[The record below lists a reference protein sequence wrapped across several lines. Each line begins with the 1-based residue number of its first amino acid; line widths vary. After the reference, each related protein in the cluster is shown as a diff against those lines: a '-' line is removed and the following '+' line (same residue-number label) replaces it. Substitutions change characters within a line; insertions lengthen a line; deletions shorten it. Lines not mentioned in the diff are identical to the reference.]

1 MEEQHIIPI
10 DSAIENFKLHLQSH
24 PRTIL
29 SAKFGDGKTFF
40 LNEFASNSPD
50 YEVIR
55 LCPVNYQVVDNKDIF
70 ELVKWDLM
78 LQLSAKGILI
88 DDLGEQSLPLTIQY
102 CLKNHG
108 LSLLESAADVVSQI
122 PGADV
127 FGKFAKS
134 IMKLVKQF
142 PEVVSAYN
150 EYRSGNDDKLVS
162 IINKIEK
169 IPVLE
174 SDLLTQLIQKSIE
187 TWKKKEENKE
197 KRMVLVF
204 DDMDRID
211 PAHLFRILNVISAHM
226 DYGYKFGVESCRE
239 LATCKFGVDNIVVVL
254 DYDNLVKIYKHFYGP
269 DTDVD
274 GYIRKFLTNDYFQ
287 YSLKQEA
294 VNHFYQS
301 LCEELQLD
309 ENFVKKIL
317 NEDDIC
323 KKSIRDLMSS
333 ITDIDSQLVFDE
345 GVGVFGIEKLMV
357 VAKRLS
363 ISQYKIQNSLNGML
377 NDEHIMLFAKN
388 VGWVVERYTN
398 THIVSWDNS
407 YRALSVYIR
416 NGKLEIKYLQPVPM
430 WQSGFSVHSL
440 VDGIFRHIS

>member
-10 DSAIENFKLHLQSH
+10 GFAIENFKLHLHSH

-50 YEVIR
+50 YVVIR

-108 LSLLESAADVVSQI
+108 MSLLESAADVVSQI

-134 IMKLVKQF
+134 ITKLVKQF
-142 PEVVSAYN
+142 SEVVSAYN
-150 EYRSGNDDKLVS
+150 EYRSGNDDKLVC
-162 IINKIEK
+162 IINKIEE
-169 IPVLE
+169 ISVLE

-197 KRMVLVF
+197 KRLVLVF

-226 DYGYKFGVESCRE
+226 DYGYKFGVES
-239 LATCKFGVDNIVVVL
+239 LGDLTTCKFGVDNIVVVL

-287 YSLKQEA
+287 YSLKQET
-294 VNHFYQS
+294 VNYFYQS
-301 LCEELQLD
+301 LCKGLQLD
-309 ENFVKKIL
+309 ENFVKEIL
-317 NEDDIC
+317 KVYNIC
-323 KKSIRDLMSS
+323 EKSIRDLMSS
-333 ITDIDSQLVFDE
+333 ITDINSQLVFDK
-345 GVGVFGIEKLMV
+345 GDKAFGIEKLMV
-357 VAKRLS
+357 VAKRLN
-363 ISQYKIQNSLNGML
+363 ISQNEIKQSLEGML
-377 NDEHIMLFAKN
+377 CDKKISLFVYN
-388 VGWVVERYTN
+388 VGWVIERYC
-398 THIVSWDNS
+398 HDSCISWGGERDV
-407 YRALSVYIR
+407 AIR
-416 NGKLEIKYLQPVPM
+416 ITEGVIQACFIAPARRKKFDVQ
-430 WQSGFSVHSL
+430 SL
-440 VDGIFRHIS
+440 VVGIYSHIS